1 MTGTGQQ
8 TTPWNRWVG
17 QTLAVVSFEIRKFL
31 AGRKWAF
38 PSLLAA
44 GPVGLATM
52 LFLFGGHPPNNSEI
66 TQVFAVMFQTFM
78 LRLMVVFGCALVF
91 ANLYRGD
98 MVTKTMHFYLLTP
111 TRREVLVAGKYLAGL
126 LITCLLYG
134 VSVGLTNIIIHS
146 VNGRSVAES
155 HFFSGPGTG
164 ELLSYI
170 GITVLACVGY
180 GSVFMVTGFLFK
192 NPAIPAAFVLLWE
205 SANVFLPAALQK
217 VSVVHYLQSI
227 VPVPI
232 PFGPFAVIT
241 APSSVFTSVT
251 GLAIFTMVVLI
262 LNSFLMR
269 RAQINYSSD

>member
-1 MTGTGQQ
+1 
-8 TTPWNRWVG
+8 V
-17 QTLAVVSFEIRKFL
+17 LAFEIRKFF

-38 PSLLAA
+38 PLLLAA
-44 GPVGLATM
+44 GPVVLVTM
-52 LFLFGGHPPNNSEI
+52 LLLFDPRPPNNGDITEI
-66 TQVFAVMFQTFM
+66 FAVMFQTFM
-78 LRLMVVFGCALVF
+78 LRLMILFGCALVF

-126 LITCLLYG
+126 LITAILYG
-134 VSVGLTNIIIHS
+134 ASVGLTNIIIHS
-146 VNGRSVAES
+146 VNGQIIAQA
-155 HFFSGPGTG
+155 HFFGGPGLR
-164 ELLSYI
+164 ELVTYV
-170 GITVLACVGY
+170 GIAVLACVGY

-217 VSVVHYLQSI
+217 ISVVHYLQSI

-251 GLAIFTMVVLI
+251 GLVIFTFGVLI

-269 RAQINYSSD
+269 KAQINYSSD

>member
-1 MTGTGQQ
+1 VTTDTSRTNQWNQWTGQALG
-8 TTPWNRWVG
+8 VF
-17 QTLAVVSFEIRKFL
+17 SFEVRKFF

-38 PSLLAA
+38 PALLAA
-44 GPVGLATM
+44 GPVVLVTI
-52 LFLFGGHPPNNSEI
+52 LLIVDPRPPSNADI
-66 TQVFAVMFQTFM
+66 TQIFAVMFQTFM
-78 LRLMVVFGCALVF
+78 LRLMVLFGCALVF

-126 LITCLLYG
+126 VLT
-134 VSVGLTNIIIHS
+134 SVLFGTSVALTNIIIHS
-146 VNGRSVAES
+146 VNGQNVAQT
-155 HFFSGPGTG
+155 HFFNGPGLH

-170 GITVLACVGY
+170 GIAVLACVGY

-217 VSVVHYLQSI
+217 ISVVHYLQSI

-251 GLAIFTMVVLI
+251 GLVIFTVVVLV
-262 LNSFLMR
+262 LNSWLMR
-269 RAQINYSSD
+269 KAQINYSSD